1 MSAKLNLRHIVSD
14 HFGTLYN
21 YRTNKLDWSDLL
33 TFYVLPGVLTAALLW
48 FGMRLDGTEV
58 TVLITA
64 LSIFA
69 ALLFNLLLLTHS
81 IVTDTEK
88 DLHSRRHR
96 LLQEIYAHI
105 SYAILVSVVAI
116 VFLLAFVVLPSHWP
130 WVCLVT
136 SAAVYFLVLN
146 FLATLLLILNR
157 IHVMLAA
164 EFTEPEN

>member
-1 MSAKLNLRHIVSD
+1 MSAKLNLRHVITD
-14 HFGTLYN
+14 HWRTLYD
-21 YRTNKLDWSDLL
+21 YRTDKLDWSDVFTFYIVPALL
-33 TFYVLPGVLTAALLW
+33 TAGLLW
-48 FGMRLDGTEV
+48 LGMRLGGTEV

-81 IVTDTEK
+81 IVTDTAKEI
-88 DLHSRRHR
+88 HARRHE

-116 VFLLAFVVLPSHWP
+116 VFLLAYVVLPSRST
-130 WVCLVT
+130 WVCVLT

-146 FLATLLLILNR
+146 FLGTLLLILNR

-164 EFTEPEN
+164 EFSEPSS